1 MKKKSEEIF
10 ASVYS
15 KPPEITLLSPG
26 RINLIGEHVD
36 YYGGLVM
43 PAAINKYIV
52 LSIAKSTNQYS
63 SVYSSNYDEKIVLDA
78 QNLPIQTGSNW
89 VKYLNT
95 ALEVV
100 RESGFKSMTFD
111 LTIISNLPT
120 GAGLS
125 SSAALVTGFIEIV
138 SVLNEWNISYEKIAL
153 IAQTTE
159 HRLGTPCGLMDQY
172 ASLFGKQD
180 AFILLDCSTLKFRDV
195 KVNLSNYILRLY
207 NTRVHHALTDG
218 GYAIRRKQG
227 EAALEELKS
236 FYSKPGSY
244 RDFTIQE
251 LNDMPQFDAIQYK
264 RARHAISE
272 INRVGEFEK
281 AILSNDLDTAGG
293 ILYATHHSLKNDYEV
308 SCEEADYIVNVC
320 KMEGVAGARIM
331 GGGFGGCV
339 LCLLEQKYEANFKE
353 KLMKAYKN
361 KFGFF
366 PEAIEFLLGERSIH

>member
-366 PEAIEFLLGERSIH
+366 SEAIEFLLGERSIH